1 MYRRALFSA
10 AFCMLPILIFSQSNT
25 TVYFEDDK
33 FDLTYSTKQ
42 TLDSV
47 ANSILN
53 NVEMEEIALIGHTDT
68 DASDGYNER
77 LADRRAR
84 SVKAYLISKGVD
96 SKFYLFSRGESSPVN
111 ENVSDYQKAQ
121 NRRVEIIRNYN
132 SENVVFA
139 SFEKPGQKFNINPQK
154 PIVLRCQE
162 GTSIHIGA
170 DAFDLIDPNSNVTI
184 AVQEFYEKG
193 NFISANL
200 TTKTKS
206 GEILESRGMINIE
219 AFQNGEPIDL
229 RDGKSIDIGF
239 RDREQDDGTTI
250 FEGTE
255 TENGVVWEEAL
266 QPDPEQVN
274 APTAAAENVPS
285 RETLEDQG
293 WTLVRVKKK
302 KIYFWHKNVD
312 GYWNVG
318 FQRTRAD
325 GTIENY
331 AGLESD
337 AAMNNL
343 LTSTNLGWINCDRF
357 YRTPQP
363 KVNFVVEY
371 EGDFTPSV
379 FLVFKEINSVMP
391 YSYRKGNRLYFT
403 GIPVDM
409 QAEIVGLYKSA
420 DREVVQFARKPVK
433 VQGGVKEEIDFLPI
447 DLETVEGLMATL

>member
-10 AFCMLPILIFSQSNT
+10 AFCLLPILIFSQSNT

-53 NVEMEEIALIGHTDT
+53 NVEREEIALIGHTDT

-96 SKFYLFSRGESSPVN
+96 GKFYLFSRGESNPVN
-111 ENVSDYQKAQ
+111 ENVSDHQKAL
-121 NRRVEIIRNYN
+121 NRRVEIIRDYN

-193 NFISANL
+193 IFIAANL

-229 RDGKSIDIGF
+229 KDGKSIDIGF
-239 RDREQDDGTTI
+239 RDREPNDGTTI

-255 TENGVVWEEAL
+255 TDNGVVWEEAAE
-266 QPDPEQVN
+266 PKEDREVTASESEQ
-274 APTAAAENVPS
+274 PS
-285 RETLEDQG
+285 RETLESQG
-293 WTLVRVKKK
+293 WRMVRVKKK

-331 AGLESD
+331 EGLESD

-343 LTSTNLGWINCDRF
+343 LRSTNLGWINCDRF
-357 YRTPQP
+357 YQTPQP
-363 KVNFVVEY
+363 KVDFVVEY

-420 DREVVQFARKPVK
+420 DRDEVQFARKPIK
-433 VQGGVKEEIDFLPI
+433 VMGGVNEEIDFLPVE
-447 DLETVEGLMATL
+447 LETVEGLMATL